1 MQEHRS
7 AHSAPMPTTVR
18 GLGVCDALR
27 VELAPRQAEDF
38 QRALEA
44 RITALEQRLAGADD
58 DERHVLRILRGMR
71 TRESVVVGPAGLVL
85 DLVQTCF
92 AEAVDALTHHL
103 HRGAEPLA
111 RLEHHTQAAAAWIK
125 TLSDCR
131 AVEGYSFEPDADPSH
146 AW

>member
-1 MQEHRS
+1 
-7 AHSAPMPTTVR
+7 MPTTVR

-27 VELAPRQAEDF
+27 VELAPRQVEDF

-44 RITALEQRLAGADD
+44 RIAALEQRLAGADD
-58 DERHVLRILRGMR
+58 DERHEFHHVLRTLGGMR
-71 TRESVVVGPAGLVL
+71 TREPVVLGPAGLVL

-92 AEAVDALTHHL
+92 AEAVDALTRHL

-111 RLEHHTQAAAAWIK
+111 GLEHHTQAAAAWIK